1 MEKIENK
8 PKNNIVNNTDLEK
21 ATQDVLYYLVVLN
34 TPLNSQLVSRFMGLN
49 PFIVCGDGGA
59 NRFFTVFG
67 AENKYLPN
75 IITGDF
81 DSITPE
87 TRKFYESKGVPCL
100 HDPDQNSTD
109 LDKAMKQILKKV
121 EENCKVNEKAL
132 HKIIITG
139 CLGERFD
146 HNLSSFSN
154 LLRYTLFLQNAD
166 FIKAF
171 TLQIIHQQSIITCVL
186 PGRTIYNRSLALE
199 KRGDVGLFPLAGPCK
214 KIETQGLKWNL
225 G

>member
-1 MEKIENK
+1 
-8 PKNNIVNNTDLEK
+8 
-21 ATQDVLYYLVVLN
+21 
-34 TPLNSQLVSRFMGLN
+34 MGLN

-121 EENCKVNEKAL
+121 EENCKVGVWVKDS
-132 HKIIITG
+132 III
-139 CLGERFD
+139 
-146 HNLSSFSN
+146 SV
-154 LLRYTLFLQNAD
+154 
-166 FIKAF
+166 
-171 TLQIIHQQSIITCVL
+171 VL
-186 PGRTIYNRSLALE
+186 VI
-199 KRGDVGLFPLAGPCK
+199 C
-214 KIETQGLKWNL
+214 
-225 G
+225 